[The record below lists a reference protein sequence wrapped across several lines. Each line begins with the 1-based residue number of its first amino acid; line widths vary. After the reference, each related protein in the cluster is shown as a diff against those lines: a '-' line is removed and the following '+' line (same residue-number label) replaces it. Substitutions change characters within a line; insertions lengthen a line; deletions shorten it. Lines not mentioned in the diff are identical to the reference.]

1 MVSHFILDDMMYN
14 RTSTNWRFQFMKH
27 KTKRKGF
34 TLIELLVVMSI
45 IALLLS
51 ILMPALGRARAE
63 AMLTKDQTQVKSIF
77 SGFTMW
83 APSHNGNYPVP
94 GLERRLAGNGGT
106 LIKGRGPEDMSQ
118 NDHAKM
124 MSMSVMQNLFSTD
137 VMFAPTEQGDNCY
150 PMENYDYNVYDVS
163 DWIFWDDELRN
174 NLTDQ
179 VEGCNN
185 SYGIMPVT
193 GKRKQ
198 QSWSTSTHNP
208 TSYAVIGTR
217 GPTNDESIDSSWED
231 HLANS
236 KTNLFH
242 GIDRDWKGTVSFN
255 DGHNTVLET
264 FYPISSTY
272 INDTGVAVADNIF
285 LEEQDQAIDND
296 YMPGGSVARGQG
308 ADIILTHVIE
318 TEGDPDGSDGK
329 GGKCSDFL
337 HD

>member
-1 MVSHFILDDMMYN
+1 
-14 RTSTNWRFQFMKH
+14 MKH

-63 AMLTKDQTQVKSIF
+63 AMLTKDQTQVKAIF

-83 APSHNGNYPVP
+83 SPSHNGNYPVP
-94 GLERRLAGNGGT
+94 GLERRLAGSGG
-106 LIKGRGPEDMSQ
+106 LIKGRGPEDLSQ
-118 NDHAKM
+118 NDHAKVL
-124 MSMSVMQNLFSTD
+124 SMSVMQNLFSTD
-137 VMFAPTEQGDNCY
+137 VLFAPTEQGDNVY
-150 PMENYDYNVYDVS
+150 PMEAYNYNIYDVA
-163 DWIFWDDELRN
+163 DWIFWDDEMNN

-179 VEGCNN
+179 DIGCNN

-198 QSWSTSTHNP
+198 QSWGTSTHNP
-208 TSYAVIGTR
+208 TSYAVLGTR
-217 GPTNDESIDSSWED
+217 GPTTDDSIDPAWEAN
-231 HLANS
+231 LANS

-242 GIDRDWKGTVSFN
+242 GIDRDWKGTISFG
-255 DGHNTVLET
+255 DGHNKVLET
-264 FYPISSTY
+264 FYPISSTF
-272 INDTGVAVADNIF
+272 IDDTGAAIADNIF
-285 LEEQDQAIDND
+285 KEEPNQAIDSD
-296 YMPGGSVARGQG
+296 YMPGDTVGRGQG

-318 TEGDPDGSDGK
+318 TEGNPDGTDGK
-329 GGKCSDFL
+329 GGRCLDFL

>member
-1 MVSHFILDDMMYN
+1 MVSHFILDDMTHD
-14 RTSTNWRFQFMKH
+14 RASTNWRFQLMKH

-83 APSHNGNYPVP
+83 APSHNASYPVP
-94 GLERRLAGNGGT
+94 GLERRHPSNAG
-106 LIKGRGPEDMSQ
+106 LIKGRGPEDLSQ

-124 MSMSVMQNLFSTD
+124 LSMSVMQNLFSTD
-137 VMFAPTEQGDNCY
+137 VLYAPTEQGDNCF
-150 PMENYDYNVYDVS
+150 PMEAYNYNIYDVS
-163 DWIFWDDELRN
+163 DWIFWDENLKN
-174 NLTDQ
+174 NLKDQ
-179 VEGCNN
+179 DEGCNN

-198 QSWSTSTHNP
+198 QSWNTSTHNP

-217 GPTNDESIDSSWED
+217 GPTNDVSIDDEWEA
-231 HLANS
+231 HLADS

-242 GIDRDWKGTVSFN
+242 GIDRDWKGTVTFN
-255 DGHNTVLET
+255 DGHNKVLET

-272 INDTGVAVADNIF
+272 INTFGDAVPDNIF
-285 LEEQDQAIDND
+285 LEEPDQAIDND
-296 YMPGGSVARGQG
+296 YMSGDPFSKGQG

-318 TEGDPDGSDGK
+318 TEGNLDGTDGK
-329 GGKCSDFL
+329 GGKCVEFL